1 MVLMGDFNTDWQTE
15 ESSLKYLAE
24 NLNLMVFEPH
34 AEGLSTYGDKGA
46 RLDWIL
52 ASPELEFTKYAVYPD
67 IVSDHYAVA
76 AELTLNV
83 RP

>member
-1 MVLMGDFNTDWQTE
+1 M
-15 ESSLKYLAE
+15 Y
-24 NLNLMVFEPH
+24 EPH

-52 ASPELEFTKYAVYPD
+52 VSPDLKFRRYAVYPD

-76 AELTLNV
+76 AELELSEGSL
-83 RP
+83 